1 MVNWEDYKSIP
12 FTMHVNKNL
21 IPVTRMDY
29 DRLEEFNE
37 IYRYCS
43 ENFMKVT
50 PTPSKGMPTSRRV
63 SFHSRYMVVM
73 GNQSFEITIVSYFG
87 CFRFLLEPK
96 KAEDNTVSGQQA
108 CRSLY
113 KVADNLGISLK
124 PYLCHMDEGM
134 RIKETIHAP
143 HIQLFSK
150 NMIGRT
156 IKNVY
161 HLDFNS
167 SYGSRIAETYPEL
180 APIFYDLYD
189 LRHDK
194 DGYYKHV
201 MTNSIG
207 AFQSKYCINYYDRH
221 SVAPYQLAKLAKA
234 AINGTRA
241 KIEIMLAKLNNARM
255 CPIMTNT
262 DGIWY
267 TSEYGPYHDDNEGND
282 LCEWKHDHMNCE
294 FLMMGVGA
302 YQYRENGKTSTVVRG
317 LCNLDSENPNRD
329 EWEFGAILKMNS
341 VFKYTL
347 IEGEGVKK
355 VYEEESKQI

>member
-1 MVNWEDYKSIP
+1 MVDWGKYRSIP

-21 IPVTRMDY
+21 IPVNAMNY
-29 DRLEEFNE
+29 DRLSEFNE

-43 ENFMKVT
+43 ENFMKVE

-63 SFHSRYMVVM
+63 SFHSRYMVIC
-73 GNQSFEITIVSYFG
+73 GNQSFEITIVSYLG
-87 CFRFLLEPK
+87 CYRFLLEPK

-124 PYLCHMDEGM
+124 PYLCTQEEGM
-134 RIKETIHAP
+134 RVKDTIQRP
-143 HIQLFSK
+143 HIELFSK
-150 NMIGRT
+150 TFVGRV
-156 IKNVY
+156 IRHVY
-161 HLDFNS
+161 HLDWNS
-167 SYGSRIAETYPEL
+167 SYGSRIAENYPEL
-180 APIFYDLYD
+180 APIFYDLFD

-221 SVAPYQLAKLAKA
+221 SVAPFQLAKLSKV

-241 KIEIMLAKLNNARM
+241 KIEIMLSKLRNARM

-267 TSEYGPYHDDNEGND
+267 YSEYGPFHDDDEGDD
-282 LCEWKHDHMNCE
+282 LCQWKHDHVDCE
-294 FLMMGVGA
+294 FLCVSVGA
-302 YQYRENGKTSTVVRG
+302 YQYRERGKTSTVVRG
-317 LCNLDSENPNRD
+317 ICNLDADNPDRST
-329 EWEFGAILKMNS
+329 WEFGAILKMNS
-341 VFKYTL
+341 IFKYTF

-355 VYEEESKQI
+355 VYEEKNANC